1 MPAVAA
7 IMGGDSHAASQGKHG
22 SGYHQALRNVT
33 PADVYYG
40 RRQTILA
47 RRNRLKQHLIEE
59 RSRFNQRTASSEG
72 KLPPA

>member
-1 MPAVAA
+1 
-7 IMGGDSHAASQGKHG
+7 
-22 SGYHQALRNVT
+22 LRNVT

-40 RRQTILA
+40 WRETILA
-47 RRNRLKQHLIEE
+47 RRNGLKQHLIEE